1 MHTDQTIYVIQGLK
15 EPLLGKP
22 AIVELDMVQFAE
34 SVIADTDTLWL
45 N

>member
-1 MHTDQTIYVIQGLK
+1 MHTDQTIYVIQGLEK
-15 EPLLGKP
+15 PLLGKP